1 MTPLISK
8 LPIYS
13 FVEGLIVYLGN
24 ENEMKDGRVKWVT
37 ESGVNSITI
46 GKEQNFIFSIYT
58 IWGLRIVVNLG

>member
-46 GKEQNFIFSIYT
+46 GKE
-58 IWGLRIVVNLG
+58 